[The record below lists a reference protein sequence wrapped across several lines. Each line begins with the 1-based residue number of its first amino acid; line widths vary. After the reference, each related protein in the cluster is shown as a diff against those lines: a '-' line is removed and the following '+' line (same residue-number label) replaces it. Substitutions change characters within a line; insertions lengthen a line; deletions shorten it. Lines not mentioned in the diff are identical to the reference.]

1 LVKSAVALII
11 KTRINMSKM
20 KKSFLMDI
28 DRLLLQ
34 GTKILLGVDKA

>member
-20 KKSFLMDI
+20 KTSFLMDI

-34 GTKILLGVDKA
+34 GTKILLGVDEA